1 MRLKAPLLA
10 ALALCV
16 PFAALADTVSIVP
29 RTGVI
34 YQNATVTSASG
45 QVISA
50 ALMGTYQYIQLIN
63 PNTLGS
69 GNIWCLFGG
78 AGVAAAGGTHG
89 EIPIAPFQ
97 SYAWETSSIPTG
109 ALNCISDQPSVNF
122 TYGVK

>member
-1 MRLKAPLLA
+1 MRFKAPLLA
-10 ALALCV
+10 ALLLCL
-16 PFAALADTVSIVP
+16 PFAALAQNVSIIP
-29 RTGVI
+29 RTGVV

-50 ALMGTYQYIQLIN
+50 ALMATYQYIQLAN
-63 PNTLGS
+63 ASALGS

-78 AGVAAAGGTHG
+78 AGVAAVGGGHG

-97 SYAWETSSIPTG
+97 SYAWETSAIPTG
-109 ALNCISDQPSVNF
+109 ALNCISDQSSVNL